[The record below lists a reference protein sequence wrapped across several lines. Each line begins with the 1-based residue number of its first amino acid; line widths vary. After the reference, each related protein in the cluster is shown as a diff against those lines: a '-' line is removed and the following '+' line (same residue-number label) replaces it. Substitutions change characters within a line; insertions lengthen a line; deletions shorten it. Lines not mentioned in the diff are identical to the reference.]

1 MDMMTHKLAQNN
13 MLELDE
19 LQKNLK
25 DYLHCAAVKGASVY
39 EVEKNIFSTVLEMG
53 KQALNYFFKMQGN
66 GDVGKK
72 LTLKNGEEVK
82 RLTQSTRYYQ
92 SIFWGI

>member
-1 MDMMTHKLAQNN
+1 MDMMTQKLAQNN
-13 MLELDE
+13 MFELDE

-53 KQALNYFFKMQGN
+53 KQALNYFFRMQGN
-66 GDVGKK
+66 AECVRENE
-72 LTLKNGEEVK
+72 TNLKSYDIK
-82 RLTQSTRYYQ
+82 
-92 SIFWGI
+92 FMFP